1 MNALFLWPNLIR
13 PVRFPNRQL
22 IPLLRL
28 DDDQPISLQIFSH
41 MLSSVLWS
49 VPGEHRLQH
58 FVKKLG
64 FIRQNLKSVE
74 TVCLYVAFF
83 VVGLV

>member
-13 PVRFPNRQL
+13 PVRFPDKS
-22 IPLLRL
+22 LLRL
-28 DDDQPISLQIFSH
+28 DDDQPISLQMFSH